1 MCASR
6 VRTSTITPSS
16 RRPALRGEMVEVAA
30 VPRLVVGGADAG
42 IAAARREPWPCLGRA
57 RPPKHEQHAG
67 DVKSEQNDARLQ
79 RARGRG
85 ARAGERG
92 RLIAVV
98 HGQGAHQGQREG
110 LRRRRRQ
117 PPRRGTRPR
126 RPHQQRDDVVVL
138 DARRTFRHQLRW
150 HGVGA
155 CQCWGAGGRAL
166 LGRSYQGRCL
176 RPPGGLARSG
186 RWLGGYANTEHT
198 APRRGRKGC

>member
-1 MCASR
+1 M
-6 VRTSTITPSS
+6 
-16 RRPALRGEMVEVAA
+16 RGEMLEAAA
-30 VPRLVVGGADAG
+30 VLRLVVGGADAG

-98 HGQGAHQGQREG
+98 HGQGAHQGRREG
-110 LRRRRRQ
+110 LRRRRRP
-117 PPRRGTRPR
+117 PPRRGTPPR

-138 DARRTFRHQLRW
+138 EHGRRQGAQLMRSPGQRCCRW
-150 HGVGA
+150 
-155 CQCWGAGGRAL
+155 R
-166 LGRSYQGRCL
+166 
-176 RPPGGLARSG
+176 PGGSSGVPEARLRAATAVQVWLLAPLDAGWWPLLCGQTPR
-186 RWLGGYANTEHT
+186 GGKKLSTEYSLLFPFSTRCWEQIH
-198 APRRGRKGC
+198 